1 MLDKF
6 LRLEQ
11 RDITKPRGWFA
22 AMHRLAEAALMMLCL
37 LAAAHGSQAAG
48 FGKDHAIVVGIDDYD
63 GKWPGL
69 RYAVAD
75 ARRVAGFLERQG
87 YDVALLVDAGA
98 TRESILGA
106 FRQAALTLGE
116 NDRLLFYFGGHGHTD
131 RLGNAEQGYLVPY
144 GSSGVGGMVGMEEVR
159 SMSGLMNVRHQL
171 FVLNSCYGGT
181 IGTLRGAISLVARDR
196 PDYLDQ
202 ITQRQARQFL
212 AAGGPDQQV
221 LDGGPGGLSWFTHYF
236 LEAVEGGG
244 ADLDGD
250 RIVTFP
256 EMQAYLLPRA
266 SNSTQTPTSGALP
279 GHAFGEYIFDMS
291 DNALAQSGQ
300 EFEIAAANPPQA
312 LMTAPTTQLRD
323 IAMDF
328 DAMQRP
334 IHGLYTAWEALDIDA
349 YAAQWSPS
357 AVQRIGSKKRGFADI
372 IARRAK
378 LFPKLAAVEVERY
391 QVWYRSF
398 ENGVASFD
406 ASYDM
411 AFHFKNGRVVRESE
425 RETYSTR
432 KIEGR
437 WLIVENRD
445 YLR

>member
-1 MLDKF
+1 
-6 LRLEQ
+6 
-11 RDITKPRGWFA
+11 
-22 AMHRLAEAALMMLCL
+22 
-37 LAAAHGSQAAG
+37 
-48 FGKDHAIVVGIDDYD
+48 
-63 GKWPGL
+63 
-69 RYAVAD
+69 
-75 ARRVAGFLERQG
+75 
-87 YDVALLVDAGA
+87 
-98 TRESILGA
+98 
-106 FRQAALTLGE
+106 
-116 NDRLLFYFGGHGHTD
+116 
-131 RLGNAEQGYLVPY
+131 
-144 GSSGVGGMVGMEEVR
+144 
-159 SMSGLMNVRHQL
+159 
-171 FVLNSCYGGT
+171 
-181 IGTLRGAISLVARDR
+181 
-196 PDYLDQ
+196 
-202 ITQRQARQFL
+202 
-212 AAGGPDQQV
+212 
-221 LDGGPGGLSWFTHYF
+221 
-236 LEAVEGGG
+236 
-244 ADLDGD
+244 
-250 RIVTFP
+250 
-256 EMQAYLLPRA
+256 
-266 SNSTQTPTSGALP
+266 
-279 GHAFGEYIFDMS
+279 
-291 DNALAQSGQ
+291 
-300 EFEIAAANPPQA
+300 
-312 LMTAPTTQLRD
+312 MTAPTTQLRD

>member
-1 MLDKF
+1 
-6 LRLEQ
+6 
-11 RDITKPRGWFA
+11 
-22 AMHRLAEAALMMLCL
+22 
-37 LAAAHGSQAAG
+37 
-48 FGKDHAIVVGIDDYD
+48 
-63 GKWPGL
+63 
-69 RYAVAD
+69 
-75 ARRVAGFLERQG
+75 
-87 YDVALLVDAGA
+87 
-98 TRESILGA
+98 
-106 FRQAALTLGE
+106 
-116 NDRLLFYFGGHGHTD
+116 
-131 RLGNAEQGYLVPY
+131 
-144 GSSGVGGMVGMEEVR
+144 
-159 SMSGLMNVRHQL
+159 MSGLMNVRHQL

-291 DNALAQSGQ
+291 DNALAQSDQ

-312 LMTAPTTQLRD
+312 LMMAPTTQLRD

-425 RETYSTR
+425 RE
-432 KIEGR
+432 
-437 WLIVENRD
+437 NRD
-445 YLR
+445 YIR

>member
-1 MLDKF
+1 MAIY
-6 LRLEQ
+6 RLVGAVL
-11 RDITKPRGWFA
+11 TV
-22 AMHRLAEAALMMLCL
+22 LCL
-37 LAAAHGSQAAG
+37 LSAAPAARADP
-48 FGKDHAIVVGIDDYD
+48 FDKDVAIVVGIDDY
-63 GKWPGL
+63 GGQWPTL

-75 ARRVAGFLERQG
+75 ARRVAGFLDGQG
-87 YDVALLVDAGA
+87 YDVTLLLDAGA
-98 TRESILGA
+98 TRESILDA
-106 FRQAALTLGE
+106 FRQAAMTLGDD
-116 NDRLLFYFGGHGHTD
+116 DRLLFYFGGHGHTD
-131 RLGNAEQGYLVPY
+131 RLGETEHGYLVPF

-159 SMSGLMNVRHQL
+159 NMSSLMNRVRHQL
-171 FVLNSCYGGT
+171 FILNSCYGGT
-181 IGTLRGAISLVARDR
+181 IGTLRGAVSLVARDR

-202 ITQRQARQFL
+202 ITQRQARQFM
-212 AAGGPDQQV
+212 AAGGPEQQV
-221 LDGGPGGLSWFTHYF
+221 LDGGPDGLSWFTHYF
-236 LEAVEGGG
+236 LEAVEGGA

-250 RIVTFP
+250 HIVTFP

-279 GHAFGEYIFDMS
+279 GHAFGEYVFDAS
-291 DNALAQSGQ
+291 VQKPPQSQQTYGIASVEAPQ
-300 EFEIAAANPPQA
+300 ATPSETVAAADP
-312 LMTAPTTQLRD
+312 QLRD
-323 IAMDF
+323 IAIDF
-328 DAMQRP
+328 DAMQQP

-357 AVQRIGSKKRGFADI
+357 AVQHIGNKKRSFADI

-378 LFPKLAAVEVERY
+378 LFPKLVAVEVERY

-411 AFHFKNGRVVRESE
+411 AFYFKDGRVVRESE

-432 KIEGR
+432 KIQGR